1 MWETLLARNLHYRGR
16 RLWRNRQHYR
26 ALACAAQA
34 ATLLETRHRRVPGGD
49 PGELVA
55 ALTTQARYYAELA
68 DFAAAERSQQR
79 AVTLLRDRPTTSC
92 LERAPADALI
102 SLAATQRAR
111 GRYVAAEATLRG
123 VLNRPQGWDDDPD
136 LHSCALN
143 TLGVICKDAGRYAE
157 AERHYLHAL
166 NLSGRS
172 SREHQGAI
180 LHNLAGL
187 AHAQSHFEQALE
199 PARQALRLHGN
210 SAGPRSTAYAA
221 DVAVLGAVLAGLG
234 RLEEAEAQVRLA
246 LALWQDRYG
255 PDHYE
260 VAVNLHN
267 LGLIYQ
273 QQGKPDL
280 SLACLSRA
288 LGIKEGCLGADH
300 VEVAALLNSLG
311 VLHSSRGRIEQAR
324 DCYRRAIAVL
334 QNTWGAEH
342 PTTRQCR
349 TNAACLPCPRQRHCN
364 P

>member
-1 MWETLLARNLHYRGR
+1 MAKPSALPRPRLRSPSGDPARD
-16 RLWRNRQHYR
+16 
-26 ALACAAQA
+26 QA
-34 ATLLETRHRRVPGGD
+34 PPRPGGD

-246 LALWQDRYG
+246 LALGRTGTGG
-255 PDHYE
+255 PLRGRCEPAQPRAHLPAARQTGP
-260 VAVNLHN
+260 VT
-267 LGLIYQ
+267 GL
-273 QQGKPDL
+273 
-280 SLACLSRA
+280 LSRA